1 MNCAGGAEG
10 EAERIREGRG
20 GGGKAI
26 ALHCMPHAVGNFIMR
41 LSVSSDQESASGQA
55 GVAATDG
62 ADGGGGSP
70 RVAFTAGLLRRLAL
84 NQSSATNAKNTNNF
98 N

>member
-1 MNCAGGAEG
+1 
-10 EAERIREGRG
+10 
-20 GGGKAI
+20 
-26 ALHCMPHAVGNFIMR
+26 MPHAVGNFIMR

-55 GVAATDG
+55 GVAATAATAAG
-62 ADGGGGSP
+62 GGGGSP
-70 RVAFTAGLLRRLAL
+70 RVAFTAGPLRRLAL

>member
-1 MNCAGGAEG
+1 M
-10 EAERIREGRG
+10 
-20 GGGKAI
+20 
-26 ALHCMPHAVGNFIMR
+26 HCMPHAVGNFIMR

-55 GVAATDG
+55 GVAAT
-62 ADGGGGSP
+62 DGGGGSP

>member
-1 MNCAGGAEG
+1 M
-10 EAERIREGRG
+10 
-20 GGGKAI
+20 
-26 ALHCMPHAVGNFIMR
+26 HCMPHAVGNFIMR

>member
-1 MNCAGGAEG
+1 
-10 EAERIREGRG
+10 
-20 GGGKAI
+20 
-26 ALHCMPHAVGNFIMR
+26 MPHAVGNFIMR

-55 GVAATDG
+55 GVAAT
-62 ADGGGGSP
+62 AAAPTGGGGSP
-70 RVAFTAGLLRRLAL
+70 RVAFTAGPLRRLAL

>member
-1 MNCAGGAEG
+1 M
-10 EAERIREGRG
+10 
-20 GGGKAI
+20 I

-55 GVAATDG
+55 GVAAATAAG
-62 ADGGGGSP
+62 AAAGGGSP
-70 RVAFTAGLLRRLAL
+70 RVAFAAGPRRVAAL